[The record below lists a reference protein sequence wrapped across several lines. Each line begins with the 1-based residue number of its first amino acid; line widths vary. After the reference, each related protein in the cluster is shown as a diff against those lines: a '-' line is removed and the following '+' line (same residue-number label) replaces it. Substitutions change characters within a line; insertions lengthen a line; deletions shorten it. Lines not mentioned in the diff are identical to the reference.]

1 MPRFEI
7 KTSGTLAARTGV
19 VDRVFRAP
27 KFSSGQMNEIANFAV
42 QVIKE
47 RDAKGI
53 DVLDQPAKPLQPKYA
68 KRKAAKGLPAVRD
81 ERFTGNMLGSIH
93 VTEAD
98 ETHARVKIEGAT
110 PQKKAIFTQNIDPW
124 FGLSNDDQGRVLNE
138 KVRPIFAQNIEDA
151 FK

>member
-7 KTSGTLAARTGV
+7 KVRKEPTIE
-19 VDRVFRAP
+19 AP
-27 KFSSGQMNEIANFAV
+27 KFRADQMKEIADFAV

-47 RDAKGI
+47 RDAKGF
-53 DVLDQPAKPLQPKYA
+53 DVLDQPSKPLQPKYA

-81 ERFTGNMLGSIH
+81 ERFTGNMLGAIH

-98 ETHARVKIEGAT
+98 ETHAKIKIEGAT

-124 FGLSNDDQGRVLNE
+124 YGLSDNDQSRVLNE